1 MGAGE
6 IPSAIAR
13 GKAAESPDA
22 VKPLRIG
29 IGAGLLAGLFLFVA
43 YLAQPVPA
51 RIIRLFGGPTDELG
65 RKGGLEMVWL
75 PPPGMDAAALEQR
88 FAGREQGATLRKSKD
103 GYIVTVPGVSRDDVE
118 TVASRIG
125 AGGGGLAFQEVVITP
140 KMADL
145 ARVLDLPM
153 KGQSPIDLEVDQW
166 RPDEGGDVHT
176 DYYLL
181 ADSQRLIEDALASA
195 KAKGW
200 QLPAGT
206 HIALETFE
214 GHENHKPYWR
224 TYVLA
229 DRVALGGESIANA
242 AGSYDPNTNRPIV
255 LLDFD
260 RAGAE
265 IFGEV
270 TARIVG
276 QKLAIVVD
284 GMVKSAPIIN
294 GRIAGGRASITMG
307 GSDPRTQ
314 EHERDLLVAVLRGA
328 ALPGG
333 GTLVSSRWVPPGDTA
348 SKVWPAR
355 VVIAVGA
362 GLLVGLLA
370 WALVRALRP
379 TRRRAS
385 VPAAGPLPWSRLFVT
400 LLAPVA
406 IVALSHVPLLGVDY
420 DELAGSDGTGGLLG
434 MFNMSSDL
442 RSTLNIGVLGVTP
455 IVSAYVLVELLALAI
470 PGWRRRRHAGPVA
483 RRPVD
488 HAVAMLAFVLV
499 LFQGWMV
506 VRYLESLLRDVGN
519 YEAAGLSRPLVVA
532 SLAAGTLVYAIVAHV
547 IRRWGL
553 ANGYGALLAGSWLVG
568 MVWPWLTAGPLVSL
582 PHLFGAALILF
593 VAVTVVA
600 VLRWRVGSVGEASLR
615 VPVPGIVP
623 ASDAGGLALLFVLL
637 ASLPVPPEASGRFI
651 DVTRYLHE
659 HASLVVVIMLSL
671 TALWS
676 WAFARPSG
684 LSRLATRAGLAAP
697 APRTFWRA
705 VGLSAA
711 VLLFLLGPSLVP
723 GAQSGNPLLIALVV
737 AFGLD
742 VFDDLRARRGELVV
756 AWSLQH
762 AQHADLVGDDFASAD
777 IPCHLTSTNLRTL
790 LAFFGPFAPID
801 VLVPAA
807 HAAAARDRI
816 AALVA

>member
-6 IPSAIAR
+6 IPAAIAQ
-13 GKAAESPDA
+13 GKAAETPDA
-22 VKPLRIG
+22 VNPLRVG
-29 IGAGLLAGLFLFVA
+29 IGAGLLAALFLFVA

-51 RIIRLFGGPTDELG
+51 RIIALFGAPTDELG
-65 RKGGLEMVWL
+65 RRGGLEMVWL
-75 PPPGMDAAALEQR
+75 PPAGMGDATLEQR
-88 FAGREQGATLRKSKD
+88 FAGREHGAKLRKDKD
-103 GYIVTVPGVSRDDVE
+103 AYIVTVPGVSREDVE
-118 TVASRIG
+118 TVAARIG

-145 ARVLDLPM
+145 ARLLELPM

-181 ADSQRLIEDALASA
+181 ADSPKLIEDALASA

-200 QLPAGT
+200 QLPEGT
-206 HIALETFE
+206 HIALESFE
-214 GHENHKPYWR
+214 GYEDKKPHWR

-229 DRVALGGESIANA
+229 DRIALGGESVAGA
-242 AGSYDPNTNRPIV
+242 VGSYDSNTGRPIV

-265 IFGEV
+265 VFGEL
-270 TARIVG
+270 TGRIVG

-348 SKVWPAR
+348 GKVWPAR
-355 VVIAVGA
+355 IVIGA
-362 GLLVGLLA
+362 GGGLLVGLLA

-379 TRRRAS
+379 TRRRAPPRA
-385 VPAAGPLPWSRLFVT
+385 VGPLPWTRMFVT
-400 LLAPVA
+400 LLAPAA
-406 IVALSHVPLLGVDY
+406 ILALSRIPVFGVDY
-420 DELAGSDGTGGLLG
+420 GELSGSDGTGGFLG
-434 MFNMSSDL
+434 MFNTSSDL
-442 RSTLNIGVLGVTP
+442 RSTLNLGVLGVTP

-483 RRPVD
+483 RRPLD

-506 VRYLESLLRDVGN
+506 LRYLESLLRAIGN
-519 YEAAGLSRPLVVA
+519 YEATGLSRPLVVA

-553 ANGYGALLAGSWLVG
+553 GNGYGALFAGSWLVG
-568 MVWPWLTAGPLVSL
+568 IVWPWLTTGPLVSM
-582 PHLFGAALILF
+582 PHLFGGTLIVF
-593 VAVTVVA
+593 VAVTVVV
-600 VLRWRVGSVGEASLR
+600 VLRWRVSAVGEASLR

-623 ASDAGGLALLFVLL
+623 ASDAGGIALLFVLI
-637 ASLPVPPEASGRFI
+637 ASLPVPPDASGRFI

-659 HASLVVVIMLSL
+659 HASLVVAIMLSL

-684 LSRLATRAGLAAP
+684 LSRIATRAGLATP
-697 APRTFWRA
+697 LPRTFWRA

-711 VLLFLLGPSLVP
+711 ALLFLLGPSLLP
-723 GAQSGNPLLIALVV
+723 GTQSGNPLLIALVV

-742 VFDDLRARRGELVV
+742 VFDDLRARRGDLVV

-762 AQHADLVGDDFASAD
+762 AQHADLVVHDLASAD
-777 IPCHLTSTNLRTL
+777 ISCHLVSTNLRTL

-801 VLVPAA
+801 VLVPSAQA
-807 HAAAARDRI
+807 VAARDRI
-816 AALVA
+816 AALVV